1 MKKILKLFLFVMA
14 VLVMPV
20 VANAAEVDVTD
31 EASLKAALNNVIEDV
46 VVNIKNEIKVT
57 SKVPVTG
64 KGIVTINGNGFKVYA
79 DTNVTDRIFELRAED
94 GEDNHL
100 NVTFD
105 NIVIENNYNN
115 GSRGGRG
122 IDTRTDNITL
132 TVVDS
137 VLKCTNTHNNQPIT
151 IGGSDA
157 GVTKV
162 VVKNSN
168 LDAGIAGYAI
178 ISFVKT
184 DLTIENSDLTGFAAL
199 YMQVGSNGSVI
210 NVKDTKLTSVNV
222 HTAASGKFGTI
233 VFEDEN
239 ISVNIVDSV
248 VSASGTNDAYQTPF
262 FNKVTATEDTKPSTI
277 NVEGN
282 KSVIKV
288 ENKVEFS
295 VPTDE
300 TTGEALIDANVYAYN
315 NESMN
320 ITFNPGV
327 STDVKVEANEDV
339 DTSVPSKY
347 LPSDAVIEE
356 KEDGTLVVVVKRAIK
371 TNTTKH
377 GKFSVDRTEAIVGQI
392 IKVLTTPDVDYE
404 LDTIKVVDADGK
416 EVAVNDDGTF
426 VMPDSEVT
434 VTVSFKEN
442 VNPDTSDNILVY
454 FMMGFVSLAVVA
466 GVTLKIKKAMN

>member
-31 EASLKAALNNVIEDV
+31 EASLKAALNNVSEDV

-79 DTNVTDRIFELRAED
+79 DKNVTDRIFELTAVD
-94 GEDNHL
+94 GEENHL
-100 NVTFD
+100 NVTFN

-137 VLKCTNTHNNQPIT
+137 VLKCTNIHNNQPIT
-151 IGGSDA
+151 IGGSDT
-157 GVTKV
+157 GVTTV
-162 VVKNSN
+162 VVRNSN
-168 LDAGIAGYAI
+168 LDAGVAGYAI

-184 DLTIENSDLTGFAAL
+184 NLTIEKSNLTGYSAL
-199 YMQVGSNGSVI
+199 YMQAGSNGTVI
-210 NVKDTKLTSVNV
+210 NVKDSSLVSNNNTNDESNRF
-222 HTAASGKFGTI
+222 ATI
-233 VFEDEN
+233 FLSDEN
-239 ISVNIVDSV
+239 ISVNIVDSKV
-248 VSASGTNDAYQTPF
+248 EANGTGDAYQSAFSNVYGYGEYETP
-262 FNKVTATEDTKPSTI
+262 NTIKVSGD
-277 NVEGN
+277 
-282 KSVIKV
+282 KSVIKIKNKAEV
-288 ENKVEFS
+288 EDQIDSTTGESLTNTTAFTFISTGLDITFEPGVTTDVVVADNKVETI
-295 VPTDE
+295 PND
-300 TTGEALIDANVYAYN
+300 
-315 NESMN
+315 
-320 ITFNPGV
+320 
-327 STDVKVEANEDV
+327 
-339 DTSVPSKY
+339 Y
-347 LPSDAVIEE
+347 LPSDAVVEE
-356 KEDGTLVVVVKRAIK
+356 KEDGTLTVVVKRAIK

-416 EVAVNDDGTF
+416 EVAVNEDGTF

-442 VNPDTSDNILVY
+442 VNPDTSDNILSY
-454 FMMGFVSLAVVA
+454 FMMGIVSLAVVA